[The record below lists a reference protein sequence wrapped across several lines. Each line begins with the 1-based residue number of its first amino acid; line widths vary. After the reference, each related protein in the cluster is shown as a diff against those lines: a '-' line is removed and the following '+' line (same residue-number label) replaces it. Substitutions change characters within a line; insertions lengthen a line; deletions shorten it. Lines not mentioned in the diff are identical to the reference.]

1 MKKSTG
7 TNTLKIKA
15 SVKTL
20 VAGLFILFLVY
31 QLLQHSM
38 VYLYHD
44 DYGYATLRYGAQI
57 GSGGME
63 YGLRDIFT
71 YLRWHYL
78 NWGGRILYFFYE
90 ILFLRLGGLTLI
102 RIVQSIVITVIAYE
116 TYLLARGKGKDS
128 LLLAFADIL
137 LWGTIS
143 IKVLREGVYWFTASV
158 LYVWPIAFF
167 LAGILLYKGGLSV
180 KRGKAR
186 AVLLFLLFFMAG
198 FSQEQVAV
206 MVIAYCVLDILFCLW
221 SKRKAELACLAG
233 ALAGGMTEILAPG
246 NFVRASSDDNAV
258 YFGMSIVEKLLHNV
272 PRIININFG
281 PQNIFYATV
290 GSATVVMTGILLW
303 KKERRKRLV
312 AGAWLIGLLYPV
324 CFLIS
329 RRNGMM
335 GIWLYIVLF
344 IWTIAAAVWLLW
356 YFARSR
362 EYGVLAL
369 LIAGICSQAALL
381 ISPALNYRS
390 AVIFELIFHCVALYV
405 FGKFI
410 SMEDGAILKRVLFW
424 TVLIIF
430 SVCSCLNVMQT
441 GLGYYRN
448 ARIHRDNDRILA
460 EAADRVR
467 DGEEVGSITV
477 YKMYDDNYAED
488 MAYNKSYIEPWIKG
502 YYELPAEVE
511 FVYEEAWRRQ

>member
-7 TNTLKIKA
+7 TNTLKTKA
-15 SVKTL
+15 PVKML

-44 DYGYATLRYGAQI
+44 DYGYATLQYGAQI

-90 ILFLRLGGLTLI
+90 ILFLRLGGLALI
-102 RIVQSIVITVIAYE
+102 RIAQSIVITVIAYE
-116 TYLLARGKGKDS
+116 TYLLARGKAKDS
-128 LLLAFADIL
+128 LLLAFMDIL

-167 LAGILLYKGGLSV
+167 LAGGI
-180 KRGKAR
+180 
-186 AVLLFLLFFMAG
+186 
-198 FSQEQVAV
+198 
-206 MVIAYCVLDILFCLW
+206 I
-221 SKRKAELACLAG
+221 
-233 ALAGGMTEILAPG
+233 EILAPG
-246 NFVRASSDDNAV
+246 NFVRASSDDNAAF
-258 YFGMSIVEKLLHNV
+258 FGMSILEKLLHNV

-281 PQNIFYATV
+281 PQNIFYAV
-290 GSATVVMTGILLW
+290 VISATVVVAGILLW
-303 KKERRKRLV
+303 KKEGKKWLV
-312 AGAWLIGLLYPV
+312 AGSWLIGLLYPV

-344 IWTIAAAVWLLW
+344 FWTIAAAVWLLW
-356 YFARSR
+356 YFARNR

-369 LIAGICSQAALL
+369 LIAGICSQATLL

-410 SMEDGAILKRVLFW
+410 SMEEGVILKRVLFW

-430 SVCSCLNVMQT
+430 SVCSCLNVMRT